1 MSTEFELFEGTKFS
15 DLMRDIYHNSKKKSR
30 QIDSLIKSLE
40 PMIKNTGD
48 ATVIVPM
55 IKDYLEVS
63 VKNDDALVKLA
74 AVVQRIVST
83 SMKDDDGNEY
93 GLTDEERARLLEEAE
108 AEIEKLKPQ
117 PETEATDEFDT
128 ESKDGSRS
136 SNRDLSTDPV
146 QED

>member
-1 MSTEFELFEGTKFS
+1 MK
-15 DLMRDIYHNSKKKSR
+15 DIYHNSKKKSR
-30 QIDSLIKSLE
+30 QIDTLIKSLE

-74 AVVQRIVST
+74 AVCQRLVSA
-83 SMKDDDGNEY
+83 SGKDDEGNEY

-108 AEIEKLKPQ
+108 AEIEKLKP
-117 PETEATDEFDT
+117 ETEVANGID
-128 ESKDGSRS
+128 KNGNRS
-136 SNRDLSTDPV
+136 GTRDMVTDPV
-146 QED
+146 QGD

>member
-1 MSTEFELFEGTKFS
+1 MSAEFELFKGTNFS

-30 QIDSLIKSLE
+30 QIDSLIKNLE

-55 IKDYLEVS
+55 IKDYIEVS

-74 AVVQRIVST
+74 AICQRIISAGN
-83 SMKDDDGNEY
+83 KDDDSNEY
-93 GLTDEERARLLEEAE
+93 GLTDDERARLLEEAE
-108 AEIEKLKPQ
+108 AEIEKLKPE
-117 PETEATDEFDT
+117 PNGNSEI
-128 ESKDGSRS
+128 RS
-136 SNRDLSTDPV
+136 STGSTDLAADTV

>member
-1 MSTEFELFEGTKFS
+1 MSTEYELFKGTNFS

-30 QIDSLIKSLE
+30 QIDTLIKSLE

-74 AVVQRIVST
+74 AVVQRIVTASN
-83 SMKDDDGNEY
+83 KDDDGNEY
-93 GLTDEERARLLEEAE
+93 GLTDEERSRLLAEAE
-108 AEIEKLKPQ
+108 AEIEKLKPE
-117 PETEATDEFDT
+117 PKEPNERTNSSRPSNTDRIADA
-128 ESKDGSRS
+128 
-136 SNRDLSTDPV
+136 V